1 MGRIIAA
8 VTMFAAIG
16 FLWTFVELVGSSL
29 VTRKVREA
37 NKQQQK
43 EEQLQP
49 RLLQRTLPK
58 PTVANET
65 KELLKNKIEILERTS
80 KLADEVV
87 QQKQT
92 RRTTL

>member
-16 FLWTFVELVGSSL
+16 FLWTFVEPVGSSL

-43 EEQLQP
+43 EE
-49 RLLQRTLPK
+49 RAAAAA
-58 PTVANET
+58 VA
-65 KELLKNKIEILERTS
+65 
-80 KLADEVV
+80 ADAA
-87 QQKQT
+87 KT
-92 RRTTL
+92 DGGK